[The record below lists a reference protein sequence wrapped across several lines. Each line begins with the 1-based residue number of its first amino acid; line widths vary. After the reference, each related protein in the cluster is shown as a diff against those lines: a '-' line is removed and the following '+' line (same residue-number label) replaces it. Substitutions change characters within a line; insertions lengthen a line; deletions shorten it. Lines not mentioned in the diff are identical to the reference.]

1 VNGYAL
7 GGGTELALACDFI
20 YAADNA
26 VFGLPEVSLGLFPG
40 FGGTQRLNKYVGIGM
55 AREMIYTG
63 KKIKAE
69 EAVRIGLVNKMVPQ
83 AELMNEVIKVAN
95 EIIANSPMAVGLV
108 KEVVNKGATLPLKE
122 GLAIERETFSRCFD
136 TADMKE
142 GVTAFL
148 ERRKPAWK

>member
-1 VNGYAL
+1 
-7 GGGTELALACDFI
+7 
-20 YAADNA
+20 
-26 VFGLPEVSLGLFPG
+26 
-40 FGGTQRLNKYVGIGM
+40 
-55 AREMIYTG
+55 
-63 KKIKAE
+63 
-69 EAVRIGLVNKMVPQ
+69 
-83 AELMNEVIKVAN
+83 MNEVIKVAN